1 MRTPPA
7 SATSTDHRARA
18 RHRQRG
24 RALLIIAAIAV
35 AIIAVEGYR
44 AYATVRDVRD
54 ARARLSAGQAR
65 IETKRL
71 DATGADLAQA
81 RADFSRA
88 GDAFA
93 AADSRLR
100 HDPLLFAGRH
110 LPLIGGQIE
119 AAQSFTDI
127 GKAAAAIGVEG
138 VDAAS
143 AFDAARKDGDGTLPE
158 KTQQIFT
165 DVDPYMQEI
174 AQRVADVDA
183 QRASLDGRSLL
194 PPLRDA
200 VTELDARR
208 ARLQEFLDTYDRS
221 RAFAPEFLGFDGP
234 KTYLIL
240 AQNNAEMLPSGG
252 LVTVVGTMRLD
263 HGSIEEMQF
272 QDAVQFGEDWLART
286 GDYVE
291 PPAPL
296 KQYLLKDTSWNLLVS
311 TWSPDFPTAAQSA
324 ARFYELGGGVP
335 VDGVI
340 AINVTTLERLLEVT
354 GPVEIPEFGVTVSA
368 SNAFDLIS
376 AHTRVAYE
384 PQGDRKAFTA
394 LVADAVLRRVL
405 RPQAGEWSPLVD
417 VVQRLGE
424 QKDLL
429 IYDFD
434 AGQQDLVR
442 QWGWDGGV
450 HDAGG
455 DSIMV
460 VDASVNSTKL
470 NQVIEHSA
478 TIDVRLDDAGKANT
492 TVTLDYFNN
501 LAPWEEGKDPAL
513 VNKLMVGGMYG
524 GYVRLLTPPGSRV
537 LSVKDDVGEI
547 GVEAVTRENGL
558 TGFGRYFSLP
568 RDTRQQ
574 LSFTYATP
582 PVAVRDGDAMVYT
595 LHLIREPGWGL
606 PPVALSIAAPDGMRA
621 TAVAID
627 GEPSAQHASAMRV
640 DLSQDRTVTVRFE
653 PTGERP
659 AAANAVAGH

>member
-1 MRTPPA
+1 MNTHPGARTRRTRRVLLIL
-7 SATSTDHRARA
+7 SAF
-18 RHRQRG
+18 
-24 RALLIIAAIAV
+24 ALLV
-35 AIIAVEGYR
+35 VSVEGYR
-44 AYATVRDVRD
+44 AYATVRDVRQ
-54 ARARLSAGQAR
+54 ARVHLSAGQAR
-65 IETKRL
+65 LEAKRL
-71 DATGADLAQA
+71 DATDADLAAA
-81 RADFSRA
+81 RDDFTRA
-88 GDAFA
+88 GDAFTSA
-93 AADSRLR
+93 HARLA
-100 HDPLLFAGRH
+100 HDPFVFVASHVPGV
-110 LPLIGGQIE
+110 GGQLD
-119 AAQSFTDI
+119 AATSFAEI
-127 GKAAAAIGVEG
+127 GEDAAAIGVEG

-143 AFDAARKDGDGTLPE
+143 AFDAARKQGDGTLPE

-165 DVDPYMQEI
+165 DVDPFMDEI
-174 AQRVADVDA
+174 AQRVAAVDA
-183 QRASLDGRSLL
+183 ERASLSGRSLL

-200 VTELDARR
+200 VTELDTRR
-208 ARLQEFLDTYDRS
+208 DRLQEFLDTYDRS
-221 RAFAPEFLGFDGP
+221 RAFAPAFLGFDAP

-263 HGSIEEMQF
+263 HGSIEEMKF

-324 ARFYELGGGVP
+324 ARFYQLGGGES

-376 AHTRVAYE
+376 EHTRAAYE

-405 RPQAGEWSPLVD
+405 RPQAGQWSPLVD

-424 QKDLL
+424 QKDMM

-434 AGQQDLVR
+434 RAQQDLVR
-442 QWGWDGGV
+442 QWGWDGSV

-478 TIDVRLDDAGKANT
+478 SIDVRLDDAGKANT

-501 LAPWEEGKDPAL
+501 LSPWARGKDPEL

-537 LSVKDDVGEI
+537 LSVKDDEGEI

-558 TGFGRYFSLP
+558 TSFGRYFSLP
-568 RDTRQQ
+568 RDTKQR
-574 LSFTYATP
+574 LTFTYATP
-582 PVAVRDGDAMVYT
+582 PVVERDGDAMVYT
-595 LHLIREPGWGL
+595 LHLIREPGWSL

-621 TAVAID
+621 TAVSVD
-627 GEPSAQHASAMRV
+627 GVPSAQQPDSMSV
-640 DLSQDRTVTVRFE
+640 DLTQDRTVTVRFQ
-653 PTGERP
+653 PDGTKP
-659 AAANAVAGH
+659 PSAAAVVAR